1 MLTLKSVQA
10 GYGRLPVLKGIS
22 LHVRAGE
29 VVTLIGGN
37 GAGKTTTLRTISG
50 LLPPRKGAIEFA
62 GHDLTR
68 MPPERIVTLGLALV
82 PEGRRVFRTLSVT
95 ANLELGAYHR
105 RDKGAV
111 RRDLEEIRERFPILK
126 ERAHQAAGTLSGGE
140 QQILAIGRALM
151 ARPRLLM
158 LDEPSMG
165 LAPRMVTQVYAYP
178 GGTEGPG
185 HHHPAG
191 GTERPGGFKGGRPGL
206 RAGDRPHHP
215 GRHRRGFARR
225 PGSAAGLFGQ
235 GISGSMGIKEGEKGK
250 RRKGKKG
257 EKLSVAQASWP
268 VKTMSLVLTRS
279 QVATWERGEKI
290 MTEKSKT
297 KTRYGDIMI
306 FIAFPFRLFPFSP
319 FPPRFLPCLKST
331 A

>member
-1 MLTLKSVQA
+1 MMVTKNEKRKTKNRIYMLTLKSVQA
-10 GYGRLPVLKGIS
+10 GYGRVPVLKGIS

-50 LLPPRKGAIEFA
+50 LLPPRKGAIQFA
-62 GHDLTR
+62 GQDLGR
-68 MPPERIVTLGLALV
+68 MSPERIVSLGLALV
-82 PEGRRVFRTLSVT
+82 PEGRRVFRTLSVS

-165 LAPRMVTQVYAYP
+165 LAPRMVTQVYEILA
-178 GGTEGPG
+178 EL
-185 HHHPAG
+185 
-191 GTERPGGFKGGRPGL
+191 K
-206 RAGDRPHHP
+206 
-215 GRHRRGFARR
+215 
-225 PGSAAGLFGQ
+225 AAGTTILLVEQNARAALKVADRGYVLETGRIILDGTAADLREDPEVQ
-235 GISGSMGIKEGEKGK
+235 RAYLGKGY
-250 RRKGKKG
+250 R
-257 EKLSVAQASWP
+257 EV
-268 VKTMSLVLTRS
+268 
-279 QVATWERGEKI
+279 WE
-290 MTEKSKT
+290 
-297 KTRYGDIMI
+297 
-306 FIAFPFRLFPFSP
+306 
-319 FPPRFLPCLKST
+319 
-331 A
+331 

>member
-22 LHVRAGE
+22 LHVRQGE

-50 LLPPRKGAIEFA
+50 LLALRKGGIEFA
-62 GHDLTR
+62 GQDLIH
-68 MPPERIVTLGLALV
+68 MSPERIVTLGLALV

-95 ANLELGAYHR
+95 ANLELGAFHR
-105 RDKGAV
+105 RDKGGV

-165 LAPRMVTQVYAYP
+165 LAPRMVTQVYNILAELKAA
-178 GGTEGPG
+178 GTTLLLVEQNARAALKVADRGYVLETG
-185 HHHPAG
+185 RIILD
-191 GTERPGGFKGGRPGL
+191 GT
-206 RAGDRPHHP
+206 AGDLREDPEVQRAYL
-215 GRHRRGFARR
+215 G
-225 PGSAAGLFGQ
+225 
-235 GISGSMGIKEGEKGK
+235 KGY
-250 RRKGKKG
+250 R
-257 EKLSVAQASWP
+257 EV
-268 VKTMSLVLTRS
+268 
-279 QVATWERGEKI
+279 WE
-290 MTEKSKT
+290 
-297 KTRYGDIMI
+297 
-306 FIAFPFRLFPFSP
+306 
-319 FPPRFLPCLKST
+319 
-331 A
+331 

>member
-22 LHVRAGE
+22 LHVRPGE

-62 GHDLTR
+62 GRDLTR
-68 MPPERIVTLGLALV
+68 MAPERIVTLGLALV

-95 ANLELGAYHR
+95 ANLELGAFHR
-105 RDKGAV
+105 RDQRGV

-165 LAPRMVTQVYAYP
+165 LAPRMVTQVYDILAELKAQGTTLLLVEQNARAALKVADRGYVLETGRIILDDTAGNLREDPEVQRAYL
-178 GGTEGPG
+178 G
-185 HHHPAG
+185 
-191 GTERPGGFKGGRPGL
+191 KGYR
-206 RAGDRPHHP
+206 
-215 GRHRRGFARR
+215 
-225 PGSAAGLFGQ
+225 
-235 GISGSMGIKEGEKGK
+235 E
-250 RRKGKKG
+250 
-257 EKLSVAQASWP
+257 V
-268 VKTMSLVLTRS
+268 
-279 QVATWERGEKI
+279 WE
-290 MTEKSKT
+290 
-297 KTRYGDIMI
+297 
-306 FIAFPFRLFPFSP
+306 
-319 FPPRFLPCLKST
+319 
-331 A
+331 

>member
-22 LHVRAGE
+22 LHVRPGE

-68 MPPERIVTLGLALV
+68 MPAERIVTLGLALV

-111 RRDLEEIRERFPILK
+111 RRDLEDIRQRFPILK

-165 LAPRMVTQVYAYP
+165 LAPQMVTRVYGILAQLKAQ
-178 GGTEGPG
+178 GTTILLVEQNARAALKVADRGYVLE
-185 HHHPAG
+185 
-191 GTERPGGFKGGRPGL
+191 TGRIIL
-206 RAGDRPHHP
+206 D
-215 GRHRRGFARR
+215 
-225 PGSAAGLFGQ
+225 GSAADLRDDPEVQRAYLG
-235 GISGSMGIKEGEKGK
+235 KGYQ
-250 RRKGKKG
+250 
-257 EKLSVAQASWP
+257 EV
-268 VKTMSLVLTRS
+268 
-279 QVATWERGEKI
+279 WE
-290 MTEKSKT
+290 
-297 KTRYGDIMI
+297 
-306 FIAFPFRLFPFSP
+306 
-319 FPPRFLPCLKST
+319 
-331 A
+331 

>member
-22 LHVRAGE
+22 VHVRPGE

-68 MPPERIVTLGLALV
+68 LPPERIVTLGLALV

-105 RDKGAV
+105 RDKSEV
-111 RRDLEEIRERFPILK
+111 RRDLEEIRARFPILK

-165 LAPRMVTQVYAYP
+165 LAPRMVTQVYQILAELKAQGTTILLVEQNARAALKVADRGYVLETGRIILDGTAADLRDDPEVQRAYL
-178 GGTEGPG
+178 G
-185 HHHPAG
+185 
-191 GTERPGGFKGGRPGL
+191 KGY
-206 RAGDRPHHP
+206 
-215 GRHRRGFARR
+215 
-225 PGSAAGLFGQ
+225 Q
-235 GISGSMGIKEGEKGK
+235 E
-250 RRKGKKG
+250 
-257 EKLSVAQASWP
+257 V
-268 VKTMSLVLTRS
+268 
-279 QVATWERGEKI
+279 WE
-290 MTEKSKT
+290 
-297 KTRYGDIMI
+297 
-306 FIAFPFRLFPFSP
+306 
-319 FPPRFLPCLKST
+319 
-331 A
+331 